1 MAQRVPPNLEP
12 RLGEYR
18 KMLDEYESYSA
29 TATLWENQVSE
40 LGRTLEELGK
50 QPDDVATYKVVG
62 QVMFRVEKSKIMEEM
77 QTEKEEKERSL
88 ATLKRKIE
96 TKATKI
102 KEKHDELQVELGK
115 QNLRLP

>member
-40 LGRTLEELGK
+40 
-50 QPDDVATYKVVG
+50 
-62 QVMFRVEKSKIMEEM
+62 
-77 QTEKEEKERSL
+77 
-88 ATLKRKIE
+88 
-96 TKATKI
+96 
-102 KEKHDELQVELGK
+102 
-115 QNLRLP
+115 